1 MSDKHPPNILVT
13 CLFSQCH
20 NFCLIS
26 PLDLLDV
33 DLIPDAKLDD
43 HGAFGQGLLLI
54 GKVQQ
59 KYF

>member
-13 CLFSQCH
+13 CH